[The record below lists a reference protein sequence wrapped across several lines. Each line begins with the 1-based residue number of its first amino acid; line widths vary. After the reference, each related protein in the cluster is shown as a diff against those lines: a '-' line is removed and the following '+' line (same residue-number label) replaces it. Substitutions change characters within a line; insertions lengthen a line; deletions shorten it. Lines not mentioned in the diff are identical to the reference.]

1 MDLSSFCIWQIN
13 ISAWITYMNPGS
25 VWPSKSC
32 QSGSIKTKQYLLTE
46 QLATQRISSWIRKQD
61 NNPYSLGINSSGTK
75 MNRERGSYICCG
87 YAIVVLPQFLT
98 LPGGLLSS
106 RRSWPKEPQKPA
118 QTSFYRET
126 HFTL

>member
-1 MDLSSFCIWQIN
+1 
-13 ISAWITYMNPGS
+13 MNPGS

-75 MNRERGSYICCG
+75 MNRERADDLGQKNPKSPHKRAFIGRPILHYDDMCPD
-87 YAIVVLPQFLT
+87 V
-98 LPGGLLSS
+98 
-106 RRSWPKEPQKPA
+106 RR
-118 QTSFYRET
+118 
-126 HFTL
+126 